1 MYTYE
6 IDPADMFEDRAGQF
20 AKFGIPADE
29 IERIR
34 AAVKDMWA
42 DAPGGWVYEWSKL
55 AGEHADRGDHYLS
68 SLIYGCAKFPC
79 LTDQARVQAMQHQLE
94 QFQLAAQVERGLP
107 HHDRRSSR
115 GHLAGSVGGDLRQS
129 PGERHDLRL
138 LLRDAI
144 LRRLQPKL
152 KVADSPDQ

>member
-94 QFQLAAQVERGLP
+94 QFQLAAQVETLSGFVEQEQARFLGQSQSNFDALAFSSTQFVENP
-107 HHDRRSSR
+107 IPERSD
-115 GHLAGSVGGDLRQS
+115 VG
-129 PGERHDLRL
+129 
-138 LLRDAI
+138 
-144 LRRLQPKL
+144 
-152 KVADSPDQ
+152 